1 MKIIVSKRAVKT
13 LKLLQPRIAKK
24 LITAIENLPDSGDMK
39 HIKGGRI
46 RSLFRLHIGKYRVI
60 FTIEG
65 EIVKILKIDTCGDV
79 YKNK

>member
-13 LKLLQPRIAKK
+13 LKLLQPRITKK

-39 HIKGGRI
+39 PIKGRRI
-46 RSLFRLHIGKYRVI
+46 RSLFRLRIGKYRVI

-65 EIVKILKIDTCGDV
+65 EIVKILKIDTRGDV
-79 YKNK
+79 YNNK